1 MGIQS
6 FPIAT
11 PTPVQTTPVQGTSI
25 AQMVN
30 AANGIQQYQQSQQLN
45 PLQIKQAQMA
55 IEQAQQ
61 INPLAVEKAQA
72 ELETAKTGSQQA
84 KQNYLVSGEDYSR
97 KMINALPPIDDYVD
111 KTGEVNQ
118 KALSRSLDII
128 RKSAYAVG
136 LPNHPS
142 NLLGQ
147 LEDAVAT
154 KDYNKYEE
162 LRNRVAKSSGTTS
175 EQYASKFPVVGFQSL
190 GGTVQPVATGNPNIA
205 ETTPGTK
212 IGNGLNVTPAP
223 LGYGQRYEAT
233 GRVDQNNNPTAY
245 VRDAQ
250 GNILGEVTIPA
261 GVNPQQIT
269 QPSGAQKGN
278 MQQGGAQPTVN
289 QPPTN
294 APLRLAP
301 FETQATVDLER
312 KRQLDTIAQRQTVAQ
327 STYNYNQ
334 IIDLADKSITGVGAQ
349 QIAKLSGG
357 YAGIPWKADEA
368 SNLQQLGHFMALQ
381 TGNLAQQAG
390 LDTDQGRSI
399 AQDQIGTTNWTSDA
413 IKATAR
419 TNRALVTG
427 IDLYGL
433 GMNNA
438 IKKAGNNPL
447 AGRDYTEKW
456 SSVADIDALK
466 YYDAIK
472 NKDKTEIKQ
481 IVDKVGGPESKGYAD
496 LITRYNKI
504 YSLVTGGQ

>member
-6 FPIAT
+6 FQA
-11 PTPVQTTPVQGTSI
+11 PVTTPVKGTSLAEMMQM
-25 AQMVN
+25 AQS
-30 AANGIQQYQQSQQLN
+30 AQALQQARQLNPLQLQKAQLELQQLQQLN
-45 PLQIKQAQMA
+45 PL
-55 IEQAQQ
+55 
-61 INPLAVEKAQA
+61 AVQEA
-72 ELETAKTGSQQA
+72 EAKVETAQTGAKQA
-84 KQNYLVSGEDYSR
+84 KQNYLVSAEDYSR

-175 EQYASKFPVVGFQSL
+175 EQFQSKFPAVGFQSL
-190 GGTVQPVATGNPNIA
+190 GGTIQPVATGNPNLA

-212 IGNGLNVTPAP
+212 IGGGLNVTPAP

-233 GRVDQNNNPTAY
+233 GRVDTNNNPTAY
-245 VRDAQ
+245 VKDAQ

-294 APLRLAP
+294 APSRLAP
-301 FETQATVDLER
+301 YETPQTVEAER
-312 KRQLDTIAQRQTVAQ
+312 KRQLETIAQRKNVAQ

-349 QIAKLSGG
+349 QIAKFGGG
-357 YAGIPWKADEA
+357 YAMIPWKADEA

-390 LDTDQGRSI
+390 LETDQGRSI
-399 AQDQIGTTNWTSDA
+399 AQDQIGTTNWTNDA

-447 AGRDYTEKW
+447 AGRDYTDKW

>member
-6 FPIAT
+6 FSVAT

-45 PLQIKQAQMA
+45 PLQIKQAQLA

-154 KDYNKYEE
+154 KDYNRYEE

-175 EQYASKFPVVGFQSL
+175 EQYASKFPAVGFQSL

-212 IGNGLNVTPAP
+212 VGAGLPIGPSPMQPGVTTVNGVI
-223 LGYGQRYEAT
+223 GQY
-233 GRVDQNNNPTAY
+233 
-245 VRDAQ
+245 DAN
-250 GNILGEVTIPA
+250 GKFVPFNI
-261 GVNPQQIT
+261 
-269 QPSGAQKGN
+269 QPS
-278 MQQGGAQPTVN
+278 QQP
-289 QPPTN
+289 
-294 APLRLAP
+294 
-301 FETQATVDLER
+301 
-312 KRQLDTIAQRQTVAQ
+312 
-327 STYNYNQ
+327 S
-334 IIDLADKSITGVGAQ
+334 
-349 QIAKLSGG
+349 
-357 YAGIPWKADEA
+357 
-368 SNLQQLGHFMALQ
+368 
-381 TGNLAQQAG
+381 
-390 LDTDQGRSI
+390 
-399 AQDQIGTTNWTSDA
+399 SDC
-413 IKATAR
+413 
-419 TNRALVTG
+419 V
-427 IDLYGL
+427 
-433 GMNNA
+433 
-438 IKKAGNNPL
+438 
-447 AGRDYTEKW
+447 
-456 SSVADIDALK
+456 
-466 YYDAIK
+466 
-472 NKDKTEIKQ
+472 
-481 IVDKVGGPESKGYAD
+481 
-496 LITRYNKI
+496 
-504 YSLVTGGQ
+504 